1 MKKAINIWHYISVY
15 LAGLAALIALF
26 APVDPV
32 QKCLLASITI
42 LFLHFFEEF
51 GYPGGF
57 PLMGMKVMMN
67 SDEMD
72 STKWNVNN
80 LSSMFGNW
88 GFLVLLYVLPLILP
102 NVRFL
107 TLSAMMFLFA
117 EVFMHLILFPV
128 KLKTFY
134 NAGQITGVL
143 GLGFIGCY
151 YFTTVFNAAT
161 FVWYD
166 YVLAVV
172 WFVAVFMFCVRSK
185 LYWSLGKKEGY
196 ALTDVTAFGA
206 DFNSKK

>member
-1 MKKAINIWHYISVY
+1 MKKAVNIWHYISVY
-15 LAGLAALIALF
+15 LAGLTALIALF
-26 APVDPV
+26 APVNPV

-72 STKWNVNN
+72 STKWDANN

-88 GFLVLLYVLPLILP
+88 GFLVLLYVLPLFLP

-117 EVFMHLILFPV
+117 EVFMHLLLFPV

-134 NAGQITGVL
+134 NAGQITAVL

-151 YFTTVFNAAT
+151 YFTTVFNPT
-161 FVWYD
+161 MFVWYD

-172 WFVAVFMFCVRSK
+172 WFVAVFMFCFRSK
-185 LYWSLGKKEGY
+185 LYWNLGKKEGY
-196 ALTDVTAFGA
+196 ALTDVTAYGA
-206 DFNSKK
+206 GFKK

>member
-1 MKKAINIWHYISVY
+1 MKKAVNIWHYISVY
-15 LAGLAALIALF
+15 LAGLTALIALF
-26 APVDPV
+26 APVESV

-57 PLMGMKVMMN
+57 PLIGMKVMMN
-67 SDEMD
+67 NDEMD
-72 STKWNVNN
+72 STKWDVTN

-88 GFLVLLYVLPLILP
+88 SFLLLLYVLPLIFP
-102 NVRFL
+102 DVRFL

-117 EVFMHLILFPV
+117 EVIMHLIIFPV

-151 YFTTVFNAAT
+151 YFTTVFNPT
-161 FVWYD
+161 MFIWYD
-166 YVLAVV
+166 YGLAIV
-172 WFVAVFMFCVRSK
+172 WFVAVFLFCFRSK
-185 LYWSLGKKEGY
+185 IYWDLGKKKGY
-196 ALTDVTAFGA
+196 GLTDVTAYGA
-206 DFNSKK
+206 GFKK